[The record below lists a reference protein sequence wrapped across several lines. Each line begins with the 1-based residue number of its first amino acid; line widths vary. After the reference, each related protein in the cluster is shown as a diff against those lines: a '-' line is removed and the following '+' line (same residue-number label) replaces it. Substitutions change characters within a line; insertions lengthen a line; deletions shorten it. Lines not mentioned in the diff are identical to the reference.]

1 MEPRAS
7 RPFPPIEA
15 GAVLAGVT
23 LFCVAIGALLG
34 WVAGSLKVGLIVGA
48 VVGLPA
54 GVGSVYLR
62 YHEYFA

>member
-1 MEPRAS
+1 MEPRES

-62 YHEYFA
+62 YHEHFA